1 MLTRSQR
8 KKMEAAYKEFI
19 DTEVRIEC
27 HKASGKEH
35 GNYIVTGDKISV
47 LTCLTEMFNVLLTQ
61 GVYEQDELIR
71 ALAMA
76 CADCEKEDD
85 TNESK

>member
-27 HKASGKEH
+27 RKDKGREH
-35 GNYIVTGDKISV
+35 GMYLVVGDNIAV
-47 LTCLTEMFNVLLTQ
+47 LTCLTEMFHILMDKNVVTKDQLVKL
-61 GVYEQDELIR
+61 
-71 ALAMA
+71 LAMA

-85 TNESK
+85 TDESK